1 MPPKLQQPQRFAQD
15 PTELLARLEAIEARL
30 KNLEEAARR
39 GLHHQDNL
47 QILTRRENRQK
58 GNKI

>member
-1 MPPKLQQPQRFAQD
+1 MNQFSPQSHDNRSAALSNAEKTYEGS
-15 PTELLARLEAIEARL
+15 PC
-30 KNLEEAARR
+30 KNCRG

-58 GNKI
+58 GASL